1 MEAAQQLAAMGPRWV
16 LVKGGHMKGGMCSD
30 VLLESSTGK
39 VTVFEAR
46 FISSEHTHGTGCT
59 LASRSKILKRTLCSG
74 FCIVHVLE
82 H

>member
-39 VTVFEAR
+39 VIVFEAR